1 MAMITSP
8 FDFDLGRKVRRAK
21 GLANQ
26 SPLRIAGEALVFTVE
41 MAIQR
46 NEAIKEYNM
55 QNFKPFASPTPGGPS
70 GMGYQIPTGTIG
82 VGSRTI

>member
-8 FDFDLGRKVRRAK
+8 FDFDLGRKIRRAK

-26 SPLRIAGEALVFTVE
+26 SPLRIAGEALVFTAE
-41 MAIQR
+41 MALQR
-46 NEAIKEYNM
+46 NEAIREYNLSADR
-55 QNFKPFASPTPGGPS
+55 FDAPTPGGPS
-70 GMGYQIPTGTIG
+70 GMGYEIPTGTIG

>member
-1 MAMITSP
+1 MITSP

-41 MAIQR
+41 MALQR

-55 QNFKPFASPTPGGPS
+55 ASDAFALPTPGGPS
-70 GMGYQIPTGTIG
+70 GMGYEIPTGTIG

>member
-1 MAMITSP
+1 MAMIYSP

-21 GLANQ
+21 GLSNQ
-26 SPLRIAGEALVFTVE
+26 SPLRIAGEGLVFTAE
-41 MAIQR
+41 RALER

-55 QNFKPFASPTPGGPS
+55 AADKFNMPTPGGPS
-70 GMGYQIPTGTIG
+70 GMGYEIPTGTIG